1 MKHYFKWS
9 VHIIIGLIVVIIIG
23 LLWKIEE
30 QLPENIRIIPLTA
43 TSSNEQPK

>member
-9 VHIIIGLIVVIIIG
+9 VHIMIGLIVVIIAL

-30 QLPENIRIIPLTA
+30 RLPEDLRITPPAA
-43 TSSNEQPK
+43 TSSNE